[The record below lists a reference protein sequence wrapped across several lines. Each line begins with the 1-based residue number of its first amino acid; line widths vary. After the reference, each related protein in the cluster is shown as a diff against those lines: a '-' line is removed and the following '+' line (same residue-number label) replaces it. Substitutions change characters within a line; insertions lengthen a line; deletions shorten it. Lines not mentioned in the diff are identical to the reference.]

1 MREKGAGRQAHPR
14 WTGAS
19 LRRTIEGMSQPRVT
33 TTGPFHTAQI
43 RSGDPYELS
52 QGHAVYCAPT
62 GQEGAGPNGLGFLVL
77 DSDPA
82 VKRAG
87 VDAGIALASN
97 TLRAPDV
104 AVGLEPGEGT
114 WAKSA
119 ALALE
124 YAGSGQ
130 DEADLRTKIRELLA
144 GGTRWVWVVRLTGPR
159 RVEVHERGKAV
170 EVLGPGQVLRAPGV
184 LRNDVPVE
192 ALYDREVAHEAAL
205 RNLLQR
211 SGFDSIEAVRE
222 EGREE
227 GREDGREEGAARV
240 LAASAAR
247 RLRRALTPSELAA
260 LRALVKSRGA
270 EGAAA
275 AVMDADEADVVA
287 LLSGA

>member
-1 MREKGAGRQAHPR
+1 
-14 WTGAS
+14 
-19 LRRTIEGMSQPRVT
+19 MSQPRVT
-33 TTGPFHTAQI
+33 ATGPFHTAQI

-130 DEADLRTKIRELLA
+130 DEADLRAKIRELLG

-170 EVLGPGQVLRAPGV
+170 EVLGPGDVLRAPGV

-192 ALYDREVAHEAAL
+192 ALYDREAAHEAAL

-211 SGFDSIEAVRE
+211 SGFDSVEAVRE

-227 GREDGREEGAARV
+227 GRVEGREEGVVRV
-240 LAASAAR
+240 LAATAAR
-247 RLRRALTPSELAA
+247 RLHRALAETELAA
-260 LRALVKSRGA
+260 VRTMVRSRGA

-275 AVMDADEADVVA
+275 AVIDADEAA
-287 LLSGA
+287 LLALLAGG

>member
-1 MREKGAGRQAHPR
+1 
-14 WTGAS
+14 
-19 LRRTIEGMSQPRVT
+19 
-33 TTGPFHTAQI
+33 
-43 RSGDPYELS
+43 
-52 QGHAVYCAPT
+52 
-62 GQEGAGPNGLGFLVL
+62 
-77 DSDPA
+77 
-82 VKRAG
+82 
-87 VDAGIALASN
+87 
-97 TLRAPDV
+97 
-104 AVGLEPGEGT
+104 
-114 WAKSA
+114 
-119 ALALE
+119 
-124 YAGSGQ
+124 
-130 DEADLRTKIRELLA
+130 
-144 GGTRWVWVVRLTGPR
+144 VVRLTGPR

-222 EGREE
+222 EGREAGREE

-247 RLRRALTPSELAA
+247 RLRRALTTSELAA